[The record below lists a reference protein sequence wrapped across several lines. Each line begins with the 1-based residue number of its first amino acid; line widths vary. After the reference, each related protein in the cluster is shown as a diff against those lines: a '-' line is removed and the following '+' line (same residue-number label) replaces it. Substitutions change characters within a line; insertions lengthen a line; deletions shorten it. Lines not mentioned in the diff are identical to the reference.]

1 MIEASRSLHGEDCF
15 KDLTHRLMI
24 LVTGGGGDFGVGLN
38 VRKATNDS
46 DRKPKLRC
54 TWPFTE
60 KKVSRTLKRR

>member
-1 MIEASRSLHGEDCF
+1 MIETSRSLYGQDCF
-15 KDLTHRLMI
+15 KDSTHRLMI

-46 DRKPKLRC
+46 YRKPKPKF

-60 KKVSRTLKRR
+60 RKVSIR